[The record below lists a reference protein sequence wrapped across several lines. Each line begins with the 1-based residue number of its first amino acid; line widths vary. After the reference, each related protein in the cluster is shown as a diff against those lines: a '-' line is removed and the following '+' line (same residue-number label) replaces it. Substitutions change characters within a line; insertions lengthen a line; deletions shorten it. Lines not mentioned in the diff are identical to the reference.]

1 MTIATTRSNTAVDIK
16 LEVVV
21 IPVSDVDRAKLFY
34 AGLGWRLDADLIG
47 DEFHVIQFTPPGSQC
62 SVVFGSGV
70 APGPYARIELDILET
85 AGELVVSD
93 IEAARAELADR
104 GVDVSEVYHYAGEQG
119 RVSGATRMPGTPMP
133 LGATSRPSA
142 ACCAASSARRLA
154 ATRCGSTWPRPTSG
168 CRSTSRRRSRASA
181 HATASRRASGRPCRS
196 KSALR

>member
-47 DEFHVIQFTPPGSQC
+47 DEFHIIQFTPPGSQC

-85 AGELVVSD
+85 AHHHFD
-93 IEAARAELADR
+93 HPADR
-104 GVDVSEVYHYAGEQG
+104 LAPPVGPRRKIRVVDLGVVPVVRQYPVHTIAVE
-119 RVSGATRMPGTPMP
+119 
-133 LGATSRPSA
+133 
-142 ACCAASSARRLA
+142 RLD
-154 ATRCGSTWPRPTSG
+154 
-168 CRSTSRRRSRASA
+168 
-181 HATASRRASGRPCRS
+181 HALKDLHVRGHGLP
-196 KSALR
+196 